1 MKAWEIITR
10 LLFPSDF
17 FSLHKCIQS
26 TCRIAKRNPA
36 VTYSGTEKVRHFAMT
51 LLCFW
56 ISSPGFPSTEPST
69 SLPFYWTG
77 WVQTGRE
84 KNKNKIKNKIKK
96 KKHRIIV
103 FMILWHQ
110 NTWVQECVFRQE
122 LCSEGTEKVGSRSLL
137 TVPLLSWVLPCILG
151 QLWPTAVKLLL
162 EKFSWKSVKVLSSFL
177 PLSREFISVC
187 LYSWGGPC
195 NYFVP

>member
-1 MKAWEIITR
+1 MQDSKKESCCHLQWDRKSQAFCNDSA
-10 LLFPSDF
+10 LFLDF
-17 FSLHKCIQS
+17 L
-26 TCRIAKRNPA
+26 T
-36 VTYSGTEKVRHFAMT
+36 
-51 LLCFW
+51 W
-56 ISSPGFPSTEPST
+56 
-69 SLPFYWTG
+69 LPFYWTFYFPSLLLNWLSSDWKG
-77 WVQTGRE
+77 KKWKQ
-84 KNKNKIKNKIKK
+84 NKKT
-96 KKHRIIV
+96 HRIIV

-137 TVPLLSWVLPCILG
+137 TVPLLSRVLPCILG